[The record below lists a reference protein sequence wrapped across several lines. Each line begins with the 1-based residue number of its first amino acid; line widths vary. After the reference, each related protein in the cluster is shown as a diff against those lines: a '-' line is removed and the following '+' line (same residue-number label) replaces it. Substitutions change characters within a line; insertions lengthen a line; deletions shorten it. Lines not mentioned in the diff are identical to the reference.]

1 MILNKETILK
11 ILLSHKAELKQ
22 FGLKRIGLFGSYV
35 RGDASIDSDIDF
47 IVEFEKEKKT
57 FDNFMDIAFFLE
69 DLFGKK
75 IDLLT
80 QASLSPYIK
89 PYVENEVVYE
99 TI

>member
-99 TI
+99 AI